1 MENVRVVEG
10 LEPFDH
16 LDEDAPNVLLSQIGL
31 LLLVP
36 GDLLEQISIVCILH
50 DDATAVSVS
59 QTMHLRSAHA
69 LYLNMA
75 DGFSEK

>member
-10 LEPFDH
+10 LEPLDH
-16 LDEDAPNVLLSQIGL
+16 LDEDAPDVLLSQIGL

-50 DDATAVSVS
+50 DNAKNI
-59 QTMHLRSAHA
+59 QIMR
-69 LYLNMA
+69 YLL
-75 DGFSEK
+75 FECESLP